1 LQAPIPGRAPILPNR
16 ALRAA
21 ERPINVDM
29 SNFMA
34 GSTIDGDKNEAHE
47 IASTVSAMMP
57 TIVNQI
63 RRANFQD
70 SRLYG
75 DYISSIS

>member
-1 LQAPIPGRAPILPNR
+1 
-16 ALRAA
+16 
-21 ERPINVDM
+21 M

-34 GSTIDGDKNEAHE
+34 GSTIDGDKNAAHE

>member
-1 LQAPIPGRAPILPNR
+1 
-16 ALRAA
+16 
-21 ERPINVDM
+21 
-29 SNFMA
+29 MA

-75 DYISSIS
+75 DYISSS